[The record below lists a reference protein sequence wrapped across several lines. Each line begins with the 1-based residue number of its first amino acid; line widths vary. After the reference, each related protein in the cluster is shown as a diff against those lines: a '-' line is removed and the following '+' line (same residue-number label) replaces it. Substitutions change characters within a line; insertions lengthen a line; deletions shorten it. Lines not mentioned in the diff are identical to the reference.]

1 MLLPECERSRFELPH
16 GACAEEGAP
25 PFEFERARVPVCVLK
40 SIHNKYIENIVTN
53 QLFTPENEKK
63 KKKKK
68 KKRKKKKKKT
78 HSLGLLRLSL
88 LPSLVS

>member
-1 MLLPECERSRFELPH
+1 
-16 GACAEEGAP
+16 
-25 PFEFERARVPVCVLK
+25 VPVCVLK
-40 SIHNKYIENIVTN
+40 SIHNKYIENIVITN
-53 QLFTPENEKK
+53 QLFTPENEKKKK